1 MSRLTPPVGPHDHV
15 QGPPNAPL
23 TLVEYGDYECGYC
36 GEAYLVVK
44 EVQLAL
50 GDNLRFVFRNF
61 PLGEAHPHAEHAAEL
76 AEAAAGAGQFW
87 PMHDLLYER
96 QSALDDESLVA
107 YGVALEL
114 PEEALRSAL
123 GGFYAK
129 RVREDFISGVRSGV
143 NGTPTFFINGRR
155 HDGTWNL
162 DGLMDAL
169 REAADQDD
177 R

>member
-1 MSRLTPPVGPHDHV
+1 MSRLAPPVGPRDHV

-36 GEAYLVVK
+36 GEAYLIVK
-44 EVQLAL
+44 EVQRAL

-76 AEAAAGAGQFW
+76 AEAAADAGQFW
-87 PMHDLLYER
+87 PMHDLLYEH
-96 QSALDDESLVA
+96 QDALGDESLVA
-107 YGVALEL
+107 YGRALGL
-114 PEEALRSAL
+114 PEETLRDAS
-123 GGFYAK
+123 GGRYAG
-129 RVREDFISGVRSGV
+129 RVREDFMSGVRSGV

-155 HDGTWNL
+155 HDGSWEL
-162 DGLMDAL
+162 DSLMDAL
-169 REAADQDD
+169 LEAADQDV